1 MKDQRTVY
9 KYQLLVTDRQTV
21 HMPNLREILCVQM
34 QGKTP
39 CLWAYVD
46 PHSPVEPVEIIT
58 MGTGH
63 VWSKIAQ
70 KYISTYQIKEL
81 VFHVFEKL

>member
-1 MKDQRTVY
+1 MKDQRVVY
-9 KYQLLVTDRQTV
+9 KFPLQITDRQV
-21 HMPNLREILCVQM
+21 IEIQSMREILCVQM
-34 QGKTP
+34 QKDVP

-46 PHSPVEPVEIIT
+46 PHSQVERVEIIT

-63 VWSKIAQ
+63 VWSKIPQ
-70 KYISTYQIKEL
+70 KYIATYQFQDL